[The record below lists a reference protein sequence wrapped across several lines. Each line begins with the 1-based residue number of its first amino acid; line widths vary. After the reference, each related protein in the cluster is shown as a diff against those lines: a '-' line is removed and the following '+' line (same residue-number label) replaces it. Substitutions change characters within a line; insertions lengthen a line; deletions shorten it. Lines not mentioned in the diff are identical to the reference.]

1 MLYLFAFPIESNF
14 YAVAAEIQAYGAK
27 IIFWGHWWSK
37 KSPKL
42 VVIRWASLPQPTIP
56 LPQDN
61 TLGSYLKYL
70 RRCLREPQISIATRI
85 GHPVGLISKYERNKV
100 KKPNPQILLEF
111 AKALK
116 VSPDRLISIQCFQPI
131 SKETEIDKLLEFL
144 ITTKNFG
151 SELRDLR
158 LRANVQQTALARKI
172 GLNRESIRRYEKNI
186 TKPNKE
192 ILSQIISV
200 LKESS
205 SELHNKYYHNNP
217 NGSRNLK
224 RRC

>member
-1 MLYLFAFPIESNF
+1 MKIG
-14 YAVAAEIQAYGAK
+14 VAGGTK
-27 IIFWGHWWSK
+27 RGK
-37 KSPKL
+37 RL
-42 VVIRWASLPQPTIP
+42 VIIRWASLPQLTIP

-70 RRCLREPQISIATRI
+70 RRCLREPQASIATRI
-85 GHPVGLISKYERNKV
+85 GHPVDLISRYERNKV
-100 KKPNPQILLEF
+100 KKPNPQILLKL

-116 VSPDRLISIQCFQPI
+116 VSPDKLISIQCFQPI
-131 SKETEIDKLLEFL
+131 LKETEIDKLLEFL
-144 ITTKNFG
+144 TSSVDFG
-151 SELRDLR
+151 SKLKDLR
-158 LRANVQQTALARKI
+158 LRANIGQKALAKNI
-172 GLNRESIRRYEKNI
+172 DLNRESIRRYEKNI
-186 TKPNKE
+186 TKPSKQ
-192 ILSQIISV
+192 ILSRIIAI

>member
-1 MLYLFAFPIESNF
+1 M
-14 YAVAAEIQAYGAK
+14 
-27 IIFWGHWWSK
+27 
-37 KSPKL
+37 
-42 VVIRWASLPQPTIP
+42 VIRWASLPQPTIP

-70 RRCLREPQISIATRI
+70 RRCLREPQTSIATRI
-85 GHPVGLISKYERNKV
+85 GHPVGLISRYERNKV

-131 SKETEIDKLLEFL
+131 SKENEIDKLLEFL
-144 ITTKNFG
+144 TSSVDFG
-151 SELRDLR
+151 SKLKDLR
-158 LRANVQQTALARKI
+158 LRANIGQKALAKRI

-186 TKPNKE
+186 TRPSKE
-192 ILSQIISV
+192 ILIRIVDV
-200 LKESS
+200 LKASS
-205 SELHNKYYHNNP
+205 KELQNRYYHKNP
-217 NGSRNLK
+217 TGSRNLK